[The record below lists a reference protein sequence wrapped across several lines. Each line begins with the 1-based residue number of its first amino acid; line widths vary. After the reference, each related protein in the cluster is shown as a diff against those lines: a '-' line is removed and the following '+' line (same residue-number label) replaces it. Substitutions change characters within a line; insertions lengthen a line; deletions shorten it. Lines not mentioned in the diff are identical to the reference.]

1 MVLCVVS
8 VVFFLGLLL
17 MVDWGFLGGVLLF
30 VSFVLVLSLSNKVF
44 GGLGLGYAEFKVF
57 NSLFVLFLVS
67 NLLGLS
73 SLYLSLTLFPF
84 LMVLLSFI
92 FWLRRIFNLLR
103 KSVFSLVSHFALED
117 LNLVMCCC
125 MVFIEVIRVFIR
137 SITLA
142 FRLLA
147 NLLGGHLML
156 ELGSENTRRY
166 LVLIG
171 VRSYEVFVS
180 IIQAVIFSIL
190 LYYYSLES
198 IEKY

>member
-1 MVLCVVS
+1 M
-8 VVFFLGLLL
+8 
-17 MVDWGFLGGVLLF
+17 LLF